1 MQQFPEFETKRL
13 SLRVTDTTDAPF
25 MLELLNTPKW
35 LAYIGDRNVHN
46 TDEAENYIQ
55 ERIRPQY
62 DRLGYANYTLVRKSD
77 GAKIGCCGLYD
88 REGLEGVDLGFGLL
102 PTYERQGYA
111 AEAAHRLIDA
121 AFNDIGLTEITAI
134 TTEANTAS
142 RKLLEKLGFRFDRIT
157 HLPGDPTPLFYLKL
171 KPDYL

>member
-1 MQQFPEFETKRL
+1 MEQFPEFETKRL

-121 AFNDIGLTEITAI
+121 AFNDIGLSEVTAI

-142 RKLLEKLGFRFDRIT
+142 RKLLAKLGFRFDRIT
-157 HLPGDPTPLFYLKL
+157 HLPDDSTPLFYLKL